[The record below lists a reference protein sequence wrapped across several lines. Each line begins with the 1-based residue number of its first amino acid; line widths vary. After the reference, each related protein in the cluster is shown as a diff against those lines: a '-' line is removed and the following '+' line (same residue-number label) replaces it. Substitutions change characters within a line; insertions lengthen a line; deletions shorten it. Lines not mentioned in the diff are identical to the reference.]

1 MNKLLPI
8 SIVILLIILA
18 VAFSMR
24 KNCVCVNGQCSKCSG
39 FGVDHFFKKKETFT
53 SMASETPG
61 FYKIQTIFPKLTEKT
76 KMTTMRRKYT
86 DYWL

>member
-1 MNKLLPI
+1 MNKLI
-8 SIVILLIILA
+8 IFIAILLIILA

-24 KNCVCVNGQCSKCSG
+24 KKCVCVNGQCSKCSG
-39 FGVDHFFKKKETFT
+39 FGFDHFFKKKETFT
-53 SMASETPG
+53 SMASEVPG
-61 FYKIQTIFPKLTEKT
+61 FYKISTKFPKLTEKT

>member
-1 MNKLLPI
+1 MNKLII

-24 KNCVCVNGQCSKCSG
+24 KKCVCVNGQCSKCSG
-39 FGVDHFFKKKETFT
+39 FGFDHFFKKKETFT
-53 SMASETPG
+53 SMASEVPD
-61 FYKIQTIFPKLTEKT
+61 FYRIQTVFPKLTEKT